1 MKKITII
8 GIALL
13 SLGIISCKEN
23 ATSKVKSSNLENA
36 KERDEKINLGSAV
49 IEFDKTEF
57 NFGTIN
63 EGEIIDGIFKITNAG
78 KVDLIITN
86 AKASCGCTVPSWPK
100 NPIKP
105 GESAE
110 LKFSF
115 NSRGKPGK
123 NNKSITLQTNTE
135 NVVETLRIKGT
146 VIPKDKSKNQI

>member
-8 GIALL
+8 CIAML

-49 IEFDKTEF
+49 IEFDKTELD
-57 NFGTIN
+57 FGKVT
-63 EGEIIDGIFKITNAG
+63 EGEIVKGTFIVSNKGET
-78 KVDLIITN
+78 DLLILD
-86 AKASCGCTVPSWPK
+86 AKASCGCTVPEWPK

-110 LKFSF
+110 IKFEF
-115 NSRGKPGK
+115 NTKGKIGNQTK
-123 NNKSITLQTNTE
+123 TITLQTNTE
-135 NVVETLRIKGT
+135 KISEKLIIKGT
-146 VIPKDKSKNQI
+146 VVPMVKIN